1 MKKTK
6 LKEMKETLSDDFD
19 RIKSKIHTTDNRFT
33 EPRVQEFWRRA
44 QKANFS
50 EKELLSLEE
59 ELTHFQRKIEKHD
72 WIRNQ
77 VDDVEADV
85 KEGKSFDANTHE
97 DLRQRQNDLHRKI
110 KKLDSHFE
118 EWIGTRDQSDL

>member
-6 LKEMKETLSDDFD
+6 LKEMKETLSDDYD
-19 RIKSKIHTTDNRFT
+19 RIKSKIQTTDNRFA

-44 QKANFS
+44 QKANFTGRRTVAGRAAMDPLTRRFCLIHPLCLS
-50 EKELLSLEE
+50 DAEEELLSLEE

-77 VDDVEADV
+77 VDDVESDV
-85 KEGKSFDANTHE
+85 KEGWC
-97 DLRQRQNDLHRKI
+97 
-110 KKLDSHFE
+110 DSE
-118 EWIGTRDQSDL
+118 TLWE

>member
-1 MKKTK
+1 M
-6 LKEMKETLSDDFD
+6 
-19 RIKSKIHTTDNRFT
+19 
-33 EPRVQEFWRRA
+33 RVGSNTCVCLRTIVKPIIFFGCA
-44 QKANFS
+44 

-85 KEGKSFDANTHE
+85 KEGDRR
-97 DLRQRQNDLHRKI
+97 L
-110 KKLDSHFE
+110 
-118 EWIGTRDQSDL
+118 